1 MVMPS
6 MEVTMKLGDV
16 PANREVFDAVER
28 AILAEPRDSLLR
40 LLGPRTPGLLV
51 WFYGAGGESRNPRE
65 IPEVKVREFVRK
77 YA

>member
-1 MVMPS
+1 
-6 MEVTMKLGDV
+6 MEVTMTLGDV
-16 PANREVFDAVER
+16 PRNREAFDAALR
-28 AILAEPRDSLLR
+28 AILAEPRESLLR
-40 LLGPRTPGLLV
+40 RLGPRTPGLLV

>member
-1 MVMPS
+1 
-6 MEVTMKLGDV
+6 MEVTMTINDV
-16 PANREVFDAVER
+16 VANREAFDAVLR
-28 AILAEPRDSLLR
+28 AILAEPRESLLR

-65 IPEVKVREFVRK
+65 IPVVKVQEFVRK

>member
-1 MVMPS
+1 

-16 PANREVFDAVER
+16 PANREAFDAVLR
-28 AILAEPRDSLLR
+28 AILAEPRESLLGR
-40 LLGPRTPGLLV
+40 IGPRTPGLLV

-65 IPEVKVREFVRK
+65 IPLVKVREFVRK